1 MNVVKD
7 DVVIADKI
15 DDADI
20 NQQIVLE
27 KVYLIGTKDYT
38 SIGRRA
44 RVYATVAKQVLTD
57 KVLVFKK
64 KRRRTIKGQL
74 VKTASHSAAN

>member
-1 MNVVKD
+1 
-7 DVVIADKI
+7 
-15 DDADI
+15 
-20 NQQIVLE
+20 
-27 KVYLIGTKDYT
+27 LIGTKDYT